1 MRKPILFLAGLLLVA
16 GLAGAQQE
24 FDVLIRNGRIVDGSG
39 NPWYSA
45 DVGIRAGR
53 IAAIGRLQPAAAKRV
68 LDAAGRI
75 VAPGF
80 IDVHTHGEE
89 ALRRMPEATNFLR
102 DGVTAI
108 VLGNCG
114 GSVTDLAE
122 YFAALRASGIALNAA
137 MLIGHNS
144 VRRAVMGTEPRDPT
158 PEELARMEQ
167 LVERAMREGAVGFS
181 TGLVYIPG
189 AYAKTDEVL
198 ALARVAARYSGVY
211 ASHIRDE
218 GSRLFEAIEEALHIG
233 RAAGMPVQISHF
245 KVAHRELWGQSTR
258 SIQRVL
264 AARAAGLDVTV
275 DQYPYAASSTN
286 LGVLLPPWALAG
298 GPEAIRQR
306 LADPP
311 TRRRIAA
318 EMVEHIRNRN
328 GFSRL
333 DYARVARCEWD
344 RSLEGKSIA
353 QINRERGRTATLAN
367 EIATVLELM
376 EKGGASMVYH
386 SMSETDVERILQF
399 PYAMVASDGR
409 VVEFGEGV
417 PHPRSYGTNAR
428 VLARYVREKGLLR
441 LEEAI
446 RKMTSLPAQ
455 RFGFTDRGLIR
466 PGLWADLVI
475 FDPDRIAD
483 RATFERPHAY
493 SEGFDYVLVNGQVV
507 IESDRH
513 TGARP
518 GQVLTGPG
526 ARPETGYVRLAD
538 PRFQR
543 R

>member
-1 MRKPILFLAGLLLVA
+1 MRKQILFLAGLLLVA
-16 GLAGAQQE
+16 GLAGAEQG
-24 FDVLIRNGRIVDGSG
+24 FDLLIRNGRIVDGSG
-39 NPWYSA
+39 NPWYVA
-45 DVGIRAGR
+45 DIGIREGR
-53 IAAIGRLQPAAAKRV
+53 IAAVGRLPSATARRV
-68 LDAAGRI
+68 LDASGRI

-89 ALRRMPEATNFLR
+89 AIRRMPDAVNFLR

-122 YFAALRASGIALNAA
+122 YFAALRASGIAINAA

-144 VRRAVMGTEPRDPT
+144 VRRAVMGTEQRDPT

-198 ALARVAARYSGVY
+198 ALARIAARYGGVY

-233 RAAGMPVQISHF
+233 RAAGIPVQISHF
-245 KVAHRELWGQSTR
+245 KVAHRDLWGQSTR
-258 SIQRVL
+258 SIQMVL

-298 GPEAIRQR
+298 GQEALRQR

-328 GFSRL
+328 GFRRL

-353 QINRERGRTATLAN
+353 EINRERGRAATLAN
-367 EIATVLELM
+367 EISTVLEMM

-386 SMSETDVERILQF
+386 SMSEADVERILQF

-428 VLARYVREKGLLR
+428 VLARYVREKGVLR

-475 FDPDRIAD
+475 FDPERIAD

-507 IESDRH
+507 IESDRP

-518 GQVLTGPG
+518 GRVLMGPG
-526 ARPETGYVRLAD
+526 ARPEAGYGRLAAV
-538 PRFQR
+538 RFQR